1 MTISIGQVYKHY
13 KGEIYIVNNVATCAD
28 NCRNGKTTVIYAKA
42 SEPDKIYSRL
52 EEEFF
57 EILLSQDKIV
67 PRFTLIEKTTAFYK
81 RLHFIPSNNAILPIF
96 NINELKEYF
105 SALEE
110 MGLSCTTEVKK
121 SAEEKLLSLQPKP
134 FSSLLGSFSTP
145 INVETILFNVDGVIS
160 LVALNDVKRAVA
172 LAERNKINNV
182 MEIAMLNNKGV

>member
-1 MTISIGQVYKHY
+1 MTISIGQVYRHY

-110 MGLSCTTEVKK
+110 MGYSYTPEVK
-121 SAEEKLLSLQPKP
+121 SAAEEKLLTLRPKKNP
-134 FSSLLGSFSTP
+134 SLLESFTGP
-145 INVETILFNVDGVIS
+145 RNAEAILFNVDGVIS
-160 LVALNDVKRAVA
+160 LVALNDVKQAVA
-172 LAERNKINNV
+172 LAERNRINNV
-182 MEIAMLNNKGV
+182 MEIALLNNKGV